1 MQKRPDESGP
11 PVAGGD
17 PERMLA
23 GRKVLVVDDQ
33 FEILEVIARVL
44 GTAGC
49 EVLTTETGLAAQA
62 ILTQRDF
69 DLLITDV
76 VLTDANGFALAA
88 WAQAL
93 RPALRLLYISGHGRE
108 RRRAPR
114 PGQGVLLA
122 KPFRLHQLVAS
133 VERALIPGT
142 VH

>member
-1 MQKRPDESGP
+1 MQKRPEESGP
-11 PVAGGD
+11 PAVGGG

-62 ILTQRDF
+62 ILAQRDF

-76 VLTDANGFALAA
+76 VLADANGFALAA
-88 WAQAL
+88 WARAL
-93 RPALRLLYISGHGRE
+93 RPALRLLYISGHDQE